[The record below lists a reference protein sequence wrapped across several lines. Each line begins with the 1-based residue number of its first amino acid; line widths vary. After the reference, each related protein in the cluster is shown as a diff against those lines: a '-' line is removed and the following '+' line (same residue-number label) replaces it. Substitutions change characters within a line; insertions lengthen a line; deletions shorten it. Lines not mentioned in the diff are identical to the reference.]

1 MVREPFTFDRNEA
14 AIDEALERRAFPEL
28 YPEAEPVPAA
38 TRLAWNLADELA
50 RIDAA
55 ETILARGYVAQSDY
69 PLLSVLRGRSVAQ
82 ARAETRERY
91 RQAVRVAASARLAA

>member
-1 MVREPFTFDRNEA
+1 MTRHRETHR
-14 AIDEALERRAFPEL
+14 EREERLDTLGSVEL
-28 YPEAEPVPAA
+28 APPAA
-38 TRLAWNLADELA
+38 RLAWNLADELA
-50 RIDAA
+50 RIDVA

>member
-1 MVREPFTFDRNEA
+1 MTRSRETHREREERLD
-14 AIDEALERRAFPEL
+14 ALGSVEL
-28 YPEAEPVPAA
+28 APPT

-50 RIDAA
+50 RIDVA
-55 ETILARGYVAQSDY
+55 ETILARGYVAHSDY